1 MTGRQARTIYA
12 VIALVTFFV
21 AIASRS
27 LVFRLGFY
35 KELYQGLPEV
45 GQWLEQ
51 PVRWLVLVLVG
62 LLVAH
67 RLTLRRVPEELG
79 LIAPFHVA
87 MLFTFIA
94 TLPML
99 VFPAVFGEMA
109 SDLSVVDLLF
119 YAGVWP
125 LGEEILYRGYAFRQ
139 LHRRAGW
146 NLWLAAV
153 VTGVVFGAAHLLNE
167 SLRGQPAVD
176 QLGTVALIG
185 VGGILYAWL
194 FARWEDN
201 LWVPFGMHMFMNLW
215 WNVFGLSD
223 SALGDRTVNALRL
236 ATVVLAI
243 ALTIFRHRIPILAPR
258 RPEPFPGT

>member
-1 MTGRQARTIYA
+1 MTGRQARTMYA
-12 VIALVTFFV
+12 VIALITFFV

-27 LVFRLGFY
+27 VVFRLGFY
-35 KELYQGLPEV
+35 NALYRSLPEV
-45 GQWLEQ
+45 GQSLEQ

-67 RLTLRRVPEELG
+67 RLALRRVPKELG

-99 VFPAVFGEMA
+99 VVPLVLGKLA
-109 SDLSVVDLLF
+109 SDVSVLDLLF

-125 LGEEILYRGYAFRQ
+125 LAEEILYRGYAFRQ

-153 VTGVVFGAAHLLNE
+153 TTGVVFGAAHLLNT
-167 SLRGQPAVD
+167 SVQGLPAVE

-201 LWVPFGMHMFMNLW
+201 LWVPFGMHMFMNL
-215 WNVFGLSD
+215 
-223 SALGDRTVNALRL
+223 
-236 ATVVLAI
+236 
-243 ALTIFRHRIPILAPR
+243 
-258 RPEPFPGT
+258 